1 MIRSNRALSRHHL
14 WLVASQIV
22 GGCSLLSS
30 HHLCDKIV
38 LGFFFF
44 FFSCV
49 PLRPMGCCF
58 FFSLGGMIVR
68 EIGQKINKLLMV
80 GFFEYIYIYIG
91 FQRSQLSLVENI
103 PIEVWLLNPRN
114 KGLLNRQQL
123 HFAHEI
129 RLQRRP
135 PARQDQVC
143 EGQAI
148 HLAASRGY
156 SNIAPWSPKMDG
168 RVKHGSI

>member
-14 WLVASQIV
+14 WLVALQIV

-80 GFFEYIYIYIG
+80 GFFEYIYIYISG
-91 FQRSQLSLVENI
+91 FRDLNW
-103 PIEVWLLNPRN
+103 VWLKTSPLKSGYWIPAT
-114 KGLLNRQQL
+114 KGYSIVNSSILLTKFDSNGARQ
-123 HFAHEI
+123 
-129 RLQRRP
+129 
-135 PARQDQVC
+135 PARTKCV
-143 EGQAI
+143 
-148 HLAASRGY
+148 
-156 SNIAPWSPKMDG
+156 
-168 RVKHGSI
+168 RVKRFISRPAVDIRTLPLGAQKWMEG